1 VPMRNSIPML
11 ELYGVYPDSES
22 CMIVSVARSVEQLL
36 TLRVCLHCVTV
47 YYNNRLWSTSGRV
60 EQGRMTL
67 HSKARALAYHPTGT
81 VIAVAL
87 MTGAV
92 LIVQSDLK
100 AGTSPLQTLTDS
112 KEWSQCIKYVFVV
125 VALYSCDCCFLRH
138 AQHCSTAML
147 LLQSAAAVA

>member
-1 VPMRNSIPML
+1 
-11 ELYGVYPDSES
+11 
-22 CMIVSVARSVEQLL
+22 MIANVARSIEQHL
-36 TLRVCLHCVTV
+36 TLRVCLRCVTV

-67 HSKARALAYHPTGT
+67 PSKARALAYHPTGT

-112 KEWSQCIKYVFVV
+112 KEWCQCIKYVFVV
-125 VALYSCDCCFLRH
+125 VALYILL
-138 AQHCSTAML
+138 QL
-147 LLQSAAAVA
+147 LLVLVPLLLLLHVSSAMHRHLFN